1 MKSTSWFILALLTLF
16 ALQRF
21 KDSGGPPTNQQA
33 PEISA
38 KLASGELFKLS
49 EHKGQVVLLDFWAT
63 WCPPCRA
70 SLPALSEVRA
80 HYQGDERVWV
90 GTVNKE
96 RLPTTRLSAFFKQL
110 KVTLPIV
117 LDNSGRI
124 NARYQVSALPTMV
137 IIGKDGLVKRTQV
150 GLPYSDT
157 EALKRHL
164 IKLIEQEKAR

>member
-1 MKSTSWFILALLTLF
+1 M
-16 ALQRF
+16 
-21 KDSGGPPTNQQA
+21 
-33 PEISA
+33 
-38 KLASGELFKLS
+38 
-49 EHKGQVVLLDFWAT
+49 
-63 WCPPCRA
+63 
-70 SLPALSEVRA
+70 
-80 HYQGDERVWV
+80 WV